1 MKNVLEAEVYDHVL
15 VEDVYKVGNLEQV
28 EDHVVADVLAG
39 LVLQNR
45 AVQELFLQIPLL
57 QDPRGLLGQDS
68 LEYR

>member
-1 MKNVLEAEVYDHVL
+1 MLEDEVYDHVL

-39 LVLQNR
+39 LVLRNR
-45 AVQELFLQIPLL
+45 AVQERFLQIALI

-68 LEYR
+68 LGYR

>member
-1 MKNVLEAEVYDHVL
+1 VLEDEVYDHVL

-39 LVLQNR
+39 LVLRNR
-45 AVQELFLQIPLL
+45 AVQERFLQIALI

-68 LEYR
+68 LGYR